1 MAKIHNN
8 AVARDATKE
17 YKTYVTSVEEKLETF
32 LTDVE
37 ILMKHSEAEKKAL
50 DYFVKQ
56 QMGDEDSNS
65 SILNDLKKVNSYI
78 QL

>member
-8 AVARDATKE
+8 AVARDAKKE
-17 YKTYVTSVEEKLETF
+17 YKTYVTSVEEQMTIF

-56 QMGDEDSNS
+56 QMGDDESNS
-65 SILNDLKKVNSYI
+65 SILNDLKKVNSYSF
-78 QL
+78 